1 MSKCDNC
8 LARDFFAKVFDL
20 HWTGADD
27 CPVDVCPMECKEAED
42 EGNEVIP

>member
-1 MSKCDNC
+1 MSKCDSC

-27 CPVDVCPMECKEAED
+27 CPVEVCPMERKYAES
-42 EGNEVIP
+42 EENEVAP